1 MAARPGARESGTIRI
16 TMELATK
23 DRVDRA
29 VAYVVGRASQLLDVE
44 RVWLFGS
51 QALGTAT
58 PHSDVDLA
66 FRLLPGSRERW
77 ARFVLECEEE
87 VPALVD
93 LDLVDVDQCDPAL
106 AHEIVATGRV
116 VYERAA

>member
-1 MAARPGARESGTIRI
+1 MIVKPAA
-16 TMELATK
+16 K
-23 DRVDRA
+23 DRIDRV
-29 VAYVVGRASQLLDVE
+29 VAYVIGRASQSLDVE

-51 QALGTAT
+51 QALGAAT
-58 PHSDVDLA
+58 PHSDVDMA
-66 FRLLPGSRERW
+66 FRLPPGSRERW
-77 ARFVLECEEE
+77 TAFVLECEEE

-106 AHEIVATGRV
+106 AREIVATGRV

>member
-1 MAARPGARESGTIRI
+1 MESTTEDRI
-16 TMELATK
+16 
-23 DRVDRA
+23 DRV
-29 VAYVVGRASQLLDVE
+29 VAYVVSRASKLLDVE

-58 PHSDVDLA
+58 PRSDVDLA

-87 VPALVD
+87 VPALID
-93 LDLVDVDQCDPAL
+93 LDLVDVDRCDPAL
-106 AHEIVATGRV
+106 AREIVTTGRI
-116 VYERAA
+116 VYERAI

>member
-1 MAARPGARESGTIRI
+1 
-16 TMELATK
+16 MEPTTK
-23 DRVDRA
+23 DRIDRV
-29 VAYVVGRASQLLDVE
+29 VAYVVGRASQPLDVE

-58 PHSDVDLA
+58 PRSDVDLA

-77 ARFVLECEEE
+77 TRFVLECEDE

-93 LDLVDVDQCDPAL
+93 LDLVDVDHCDPAL
-106 AHEIVATGRV
+106 AREIVATGLM
-116 VYERAA
+116 VYGRAV